1 MPKLPT
7 FQAEGSV
14 SQLAGTT
21 TNVQVP
27 LTQTLGTALKPVT
40 DLIVKNKVQE
50 KNFENKTEALKLENN
65 FITDMQ
71 KVNDEVNI
79 LENKDQA
86 NAIYKEKSNALIS
99 SYADKASNQNVKTLF
114 TNSALGEVQKGL
126 FRVDTQISKNI
137 LNSLNNNVAQK
148 ENRLLTTAFLAE
160 GDFDYAVLQTDLEKL
175 YKDHYTGQV
184 SNANLK
190 KLIDGV
196 PGRIEIFEA
205 TQGLTENTKDT
216 YLKLKDNKEF
226 INMPLKERMELL
238 NDATLI
244 LRPELRLDYKNFI
257 AAAKVGKTIPFD
269 MKFAEEVFD
278 PKEIIGM
285 QEQFLMV
292 TNAIEDTKILNQ
304 IPLKDLDETL
314 KSMIKNKYDSV
325 KSGTMNFIDAQ
336 NMDNYLKTIVSTRLE
351 AMKTNPV
358 KFIIDTNDE
367 AKRLLDNF
375 STEENLT
382 LKTENK
388 KAFVNFIYEEQVKMG
403 NPNYLIK
410 VTSTDE
416 ANQFVQEYL
425 LSDAGTR
432 LAMLQNAENQ
442 FGDFFSKAMLEF
454 TEAGLPETAEL
465 SSFFGNPQLTKKFL
479 SFDSDEEKKQLEE
492 FVSLKETPMTEIK
505 RGILNNLEDFSSAVM
520 FANKF
525 DTSFAAD
532 KLDRIVDVLGYYAA
546 NEIRAGVKPSK
557 AIKNASNLIN
567 QSFEIEDSYFIPRIY
582 DGVTLP
588 NGQVDFIKEKSKA
601 IQKEYIDLWGAV
613 SFKSLD
619 ENINVELLD
628 KEMKEQMLKNGR
640 WVNNSDGTGLL
651 FGITFGDGS
660 FAPVFNKEGETL
672 ELKFDDDSY
681 LLPNTDIRIQIGGKS
696 KGVINYGD

>member
-1 MPKLPT
+1 MPKLPV
-7 FQAEGSV
+7 FQSEGSV

-50 KNFENKTEALKLENN
+50 KNFENKTEALKLEND

-148 ENRLLTTAFLAE
+148 ENRLLTTAFLAT

-175 YKDHYTGQV
+175 YKDHYTGQI
-184 SNANLK
+184 SNADLT
-190 KLIDGV
+190 KLIDGI

-205 TQGLTENTKDT
+205 TQGLTENTKET
-216 YLKLKDNKEF
+216 YLKLKDDKQF
-226 INMPLKERMELL
+226 VNMPLKERMELL

-269 MKFAEEVFD
+269 MKFAEEVFE

-292 TNAIEDTKILNQ
+292 TNALEDTKTLNR
-304 IPLKDLDETL
+304 IPLKDIDETL
-314 KSMIKNKYDSV
+314 KTMIKNKYDS
-325 KSGTMNFIDAQ
+325 MDFIDAQ
-336 NMDNYLKTIVSTRLE
+336 NMENYLKTIVSTRLE

-367 AKRLLDNF
+367 AKRLLDDF

-382 LKTENK
+382 LKAENK
-388 KAFVNFIYEEQVKMG
+388 KAFVNYIYEEQVKMG
-403 NPNYLIK
+403 SPDYSIK
-410 VTSTDE
+410 VTSTGE
-416 ANQFVQEYL
+416 ASGFVEQYL
-425 LSDAGTR
+425 QSDAGTR
-432 LAMLQNAENQ
+432 LAMLQNAEDQ

-465 SSFFGNPQLTKKFL
+465 SSFFGNPELTKKFL

-492 FVSLKETPMTEIK
+492 FVSLKDFPMIEIK
-505 RGILNNLEDFSSAVM
+505 REILNDLEDFSSAVM

-546 NEIRAGVKPSK
+546 NEIRAGVKPAK

-567 QSFEIEDSYFIPRIY
+567 QSFEIENSYFIPRIY
-582 DGVTLP
+582 YGVTLP
-588 NGQVDFIKEKSKA
+588 NGQIDFIKEKSKA
-601 IQKEYIDLWGAV
+601 IQEEYLDLWGVV
-613 SFKSLD
+613 SFRSLD
-619 ENINVELLD
+619 EPNTDVELLD

-696 KGVINYGD
+696 SQGVKDYGD

>member
-1 MPKLPT
+1 MPKLPV

-14 SQLAGTT
+14 SQLGGTT

-27 LTQTLGTALKPVT
+27 LTQTLGTSLKSIT
-40 DLIVKNKVQE
+40 DVIVKNKVQE
-50 KNFENKTEALKLENN
+50 KNFENKTEALRLEND

-71 KVNDEVNI
+71 KIDDEVNI

-86 NAIYKEKSNALIS
+86 NAIYKEKTNTLIS

-148 ENRLLTTAFLAE
+148 EKRLLTTAFLAT

-175 YKDHYTGQV
+175 YKDHYTGQI
-184 SNANLK
+184 SNADLT
-190 KLIDGV
+190 KLIDGI

-205 TQGLTENTKDT
+205 TKGLTENTEET
-216 YLKLKDNKEF
+216 YLKLKDDKQF
-226 INMPLKERMELL
+226 VNMPLKERMELI

-244 LRPELRLDYKNFI
+244 LRPQLRLDYKNFI

-269 MKFAEEVFD
+269 MKFAKEVFE

-292 TNAIEDTKILNQ
+292 TNALEDTKTLNR
-304 IPLKDLDETL
+304 IPLKDIDETL
-314 KSMIKNKYDSV
+314 KTMIKNKYDS
-325 KSGTMNFIDAQ
+325 MDFIDAQ
-336 NMDNYLKTIVSTRLE
+336 NMENYLKTIVSTRLE

-367 AKRLLDNF
+367 AKRLLDEF

-382 LKTENK
+382 LKAENK
-388 KAFVNFIYEEQVKMG
+388 KAFVNYIYEEQVKMG
-403 NPNYLIK
+403 SPNYSIK

-416 ANQFVQEYL
+416 ASSFVEQYL
-425 LSDAGTR
+425 ESDADTR
-432 LAMLQNAENQ
+432 LAMLQNAEDR

-492 FVSLKETPMTEIK
+492 FVSLKEFPMIEIK
-505 RGILNNLEDFSSAVM
+505 RGILNDLEDFEAAVM

-546 NEIRAGVKPSK
+546 NEIRAGVKPKK

-567 QSFEIEDSYFIPRIY
+567 QSFEIEDTYFIPRIY

-588 NGQVDFIKEKSKA
+588 NGQIDFIKEKSKA
-601 IQKEYIDLWGAV
+601 IQEEYLDLWGVV
-613 SFKSLD
+613 SFRSLD
-619 ENINVELLD
+619 ESNTDIEILD

-660 FAPVFNKEGETL
+660 FAPVFNKEGNTL

-681 LLPNTDIRIQIGGKS
+681 LLPNTDIRIQISGKS
-696 KGVINYGD
+696 EGVKDYGD

>member
-1 MPKLPT
+1 MPKLPV
-7 FQAEGSV
+7 FQSEGSV

-50 KNFENKTEALKLENN
+50 KNFENKTEALKLEND

-148 ENRLLTTAFLAE
+148 ENRLLTTAFLAT

-175 YKDHYTGQV
+175 YKDHYTGQI
-184 SNANLK
+184 SNADLT
-190 KLIDGV
+190 KLIDGI

-205 TQGLTENTKDT
+205 TQGLTENTKET
-216 YLKLKDNKEF
+216 YLKLKDDKQF
-226 INMPLKERMELL
+226 VNMPLKERMELL

-269 MKFAEEVFD
+269 MKFAEEVFE

-292 TNAIEDTKILNQ
+292 TNALEDTKTLNR
-304 IPLKDLDETL
+304 IPLKDIDETL
-314 KSMIKNKYDSV
+314 KTMIKNKYDS
-325 KSGTMNFIDAQ
+325 MDFIDAQ
-336 NMDNYLKTIVSTRLE
+336 NMENYLKTIVSTRLE

-367 AKRLLDNF
+367 AKRLLDDF

-382 LKTENK
+382 LKAENK
-388 KAFVNFIYEEQVKMG
+388 KAFVNYIYEEQVKMG
-403 NPNYLIK
+403 SPDYSIK
-410 VTSTDE
+410 VTSTNE
-416 ANQFVQEYL
+416 ASSFVEQYL
-425 LSDAGTR
+425 QSDAGTR
-432 LAMLQNAENQ
+432 LAMLQNAEDQ

-465 SSFFGNPQLTKKFL
+465 SSFFGNPELTKKFL

-492 FVSLKETPMTEIK
+492 FVSLKDTPMIEIK
-505 RGILNNLEDFSSAVM
+505 RDILSDLEDFEKAVM

-546 NEIRAGVKPSK
+546 NEIRAGVKPKK

-567 QSFEIEDSYFIPRIY
+567 QSFEIENSYFIPRIY

-588 NGQVDFIKEKSKA
+588 NGQIDFIKEKSKA
-601 IQKEYIDLWGAV
+601 IQEEYLDLWGVV
-613 SFKSLD
+613 SFRSLD
-619 ENINVELLD
+619 EPNTDVELLD

-681 LLPNTDIRIQIGGKS
+681 LLPNTDIRIQIGDKS
-696 KGVINYGD
+696 SQDVKDYGD

>member
-1 MPKLPT
+1 MPKLPV
-7 FQAEGSV
+7 FEAEGSV
-14 SQLAGTT
+14 TQLGGTT

-50 KNFENKTEALKLENN
+50 KNFENKTEALKLEND

-148 ENRLLTTAFLAE
+148 ENRLLTTAFLAT

-175 YKDHYTGQV
+175 YKDHYTGQI
-184 SNANLK
+184 SNADLT
-190 KLIDGV
+190 KLIDGI

-205 TQGLTENTKDT
+205 TQGLTENTKET
-216 YLKLKDNKEF
+216 YLKLKDDKQF
-226 INMPLKERMELL
+226 VNMPLKERMELL

-269 MKFAEEVFD
+269 MKFAEEVFE

-292 TNAIEDTKILNQ
+292 TNALEDTKTLNR
-304 IPLKDLDETL
+304 IPLKDIDETL
-314 KSMIKNKYDSV
+314 KTMIKNKYDS
-325 KSGTMNFIDAQ
+325 MDFIDAQ
-336 NMDNYLKTIVSTRLE
+336 NMENYLKTIVSTRLE

-367 AKRLLDNF
+367 AKRLLDDF

-382 LKTENK
+382 LKAENK
-388 KAFVNFIYEEQVKMG
+388 KAFVNYIYEEQVKMG
-403 NPNYLIK
+403 SPDYSIK
-410 VTSTDE
+410 VTSTNE
-416 ANQFVQEYL
+416 ASSFVEQYL
-425 LSDAGTR
+425 QSDAGTR
-432 LAMLQNAENQ
+432 LAMLQNAEDQ

-465 SSFFGNPQLTKKFL
+465 SSFFGNPELTKKFL

-492 FVSLKETPMTEIK
+492 FVSLKDTPMIEIK
-505 RGILNNLEDFSSAVM
+505 RDILSDLEDFEKAVM

-546 NEIRAGVKPSK
+546 NEIRAGVKPKK

-567 QSFEIEDSYFIPRIY
+567 QSFEIENSYFIPRIY

-588 NGQVDFIKEKSKA
+588 NGQIDFIKEKSKA
-601 IQKEYIDLWGAV
+601 IQEEYLDLWGVV
-613 SFKSLD
+613 SFRSLD
-619 ENINVELLD
+619 EPNTDVELLD
-628 KEMKEQMLKNGR
+628 KEMKEQMLKIGR

-696 KGVINYGD
+696 SQGVKDYGD

>member
-1 MPKLPT
+1 MPKLPV

-50 KNFENKTEALKLENN
+50 KNFENKTEALKLEND

-148 ENRLLTTAFLAE
+148 ENRLLTTAFLAT

-175 YKDHYTGQV
+175 YKDHYTGQI
-184 SNANLK
+184 SNADLT
-190 KLIDGV
+190 KLIDGI

-205 TQGLTENTKDT
+205 TQGLTENTKET
-216 YLKLKDNKEF
+216 YLKLKDDKQF
-226 INMPLKERMELL
+226 VNMPLKERMELL

-269 MKFAEEVFD
+269 MKFAEEVFE

-292 TNAIEDTKILNQ
+292 TNALEDTKTLNR
-304 IPLKDLDETL
+304 IPIKDIDETL
-314 KSMIKNKYDSV
+314 KTMIKNKYDS
-325 KSGTMNFIDAQ
+325 MDFIDAQ
-336 NMDNYLKTIVSTRLE
+336 NMENYLKTIVSTRLE

-367 AKRLLDNF
+367 AKRLLDEF
-375 STEENLT
+375 TTEENLT
-382 LKTENK
+382 LKAENK
-388 KAFVNFIYEEQVKMG
+388 KAFVNYIYEEQVKMG
-403 NPNYLIK
+403 SPDYSIK
-410 VTSTDE
+410 VTSTNE
-416 ANQFVQEYL
+416 ASSFVEQYL
-425 LSDAGTR
+425 QSDAGTR
-432 LAMLQNAENQ
+432 LAMLQNAEDQ

-465 SSFFGNPQLTKKFL
+465 SSFFGNPELTKKFL

-492 FVSLKETPMTEIK
+492 FVSLKDFPMIEIK
-505 RGILNNLEDFSSAVM
+505 RDILNDLEDFSSAVM

-546 NEIRAGVKPSK
+546 NEIRAGVTEKK

-567 QSFEIEDSYFIPRIY
+567 QSFEIEDTYFIPRIY
-582 DGVTLP
+582 DGVSLP

-601 IQKEYIDLWGAV
+601 IQEEYLDLWGVV
-613 SFKSLD
+613 SFRSLD
-619 ENINVELLD
+619 EPNTDVELLD

-696 KGVINYGD
+696 SQGVKDYGD

>member
-1 MPKLPT
+1 MPKLPV

-14 SQLAGTT
+14 SQLAVTT

-50 KNFENKTEALKLENN
+50 KNFENKTEALKLEND

-148 ENRLLTTAFLAE
+148 ENRLLTTAFLAT

-175 YKDHYTGQV
+175 YKDHYTGQI
-184 SNANLK
+184 SNADLT
-190 KLIDGV
+190 KLIDGI

-205 TQGLTENTKDT
+205 TQGLTENTKET
-216 YLKLKDNKEF
+216 YLKLKDDKQF
-226 INMPLKERMELL
+226 VNMPLKERMELL

-269 MKFAEEVFD
+269 MKFAEEVFE

-292 TNAIEDTKILNQ
+292 TNALEDTKTLNR
-304 IPLKDLDETL
+304 IPLKDIDETL
-314 KSMIKNKYDSV
+314 KTMIKNKYDS
-325 KSGTMNFIDAQ
+325 MDFIDAQ
-336 NMDNYLKTIVSTRLE
+336 NMENYLKTIVSTRLE

-367 AKRLLDNF
+367 AKRLLDDF

-382 LKTENK
+382 LKAENK
-388 KAFVNFIYEEQVKMG
+388 KAFVNYIYEEQVKMG
-403 NPNYLIK
+403 SPDYSIK
-410 VTSTDE
+410 VTSTNE
-416 ANQFVQEYL
+416 ASSFVEQYL
-425 LSDAGTR
+425 QSDAGTR
-432 LAMLQNAENQ
+432 LAMLQNAEDQ

-465 SSFFGNPQLTKKFL
+465 SSFFGNPELTKKFL

-492 FVSLKETPMTEIK
+492 FVSLKDFPMIEIK
-505 RGILNNLEDFSSAVM
+505 RDILNDLEDFSSAVM

-546 NEIRAGVKPSK
+546 NEIRAGVKPAK

-567 QSFEIEDSYFIPRIY
+567 QSFEIENSYFIPRIY

-588 NGQVDFIKEKSKA
+588 NGQIDFIKEKSKA
-601 IQKEYIDLWGAV
+601 IQEEYLDLWGVV
-613 SFKSLD
+613 SFRSLD
-619 ENINVELLD
+619 EPNTDVELLD

-681 LLPNTDIRIQIGGKS
+681 LLPNTDIRIQIGDKS
-696 KGVINYGD
+696 SQDVKDYGD

>member
-1 MPKLPT
+1 MPKLPV

-50 KNFENKTEALKLENN
+50 KNFENKTEALKLEND

-148 ENRLLTTAFLAE
+148 ENRLLTTAFLAT

-175 YKDHYTGQV
+175 YKDHYTGQI
-184 SNANLK
+184 SNADLT
-190 KLIDGV
+190 KLVDGI

-205 TQGLTENTKDT
+205 TQGLTENTKET
-216 YLKLKDNKEF
+216 YLKLKDDKQF
-226 INMPLKERMELL
+226 VNMPLKERMELL

-269 MKFAEEVFD
+269 MKFAEEVFE

-292 TNAIEDTKILNQ
+292 TNALEDTKTLNR
-304 IPLKDLDETL
+304 IPLKDIDETL
-314 KSMIKNKYDSV
+314 KTMIKNKYDS
-325 KSGTMNFIDAQ
+325 MDFIDAQ
-336 NMDNYLKTIVSTRLE
+336 NMENYLKTIVSTRLE

-367 AKRLLDNF
+367 AKRLLDDF

-382 LKTENK
+382 LKAENK
-388 KAFVNFIYEEQVKMG
+388 KAFVNYIYEEQVKMG
-403 NPNYLIK
+403 NPDYSIK
-410 VTSTDE
+410 VTSTGE
-416 ANQFVQEYL
+416 ASSFVEQYL
-425 LSDAGTR
+425 QSDAGTR
-432 LAMLQNAENQ
+432 LAMLQNAEDQ

-465 SSFFGNPQLTKKFL
+465 SSFFGNPELTKKFL

-492 FVSLKETPMTEIK
+492 FVSLKDTPMIEIK
-505 RGILNNLEDFSSAVM
+505 RDILSDLEDFEKAVM

-546 NEIRAGVKPSK
+546 NEIRAGVTEKK

-567 QSFEIEDSYFIPRIY
+567 QSFEIEDTYFIPRIY
-582 DGVTLP
+582 DGVSLP

-601 IQKEYIDLWGAV
+601 IQEEYIDLWGAV
-613 SFKSLD
+613 SFKSFD
-619 ENINVELLD
+619 ENIDVELLD
-628 KEMKEQMLKNGR
+628 KEMKEQILKNGR
-640 WVNNSDGTGLL
+640 WVNNSDGTGLI

-672 ELKFDDDSY
+672 ELNFDDDSY
-681 LLPNTDIRIQIGGKS
+681 LLPGTDIKIQIGGKEDS
-696 KGVINYGD
+696 ITDYKED

>member
-190 KLIDGV
+190 KLIDGI

-216 YLKLKDNKEF
+216 YLKLKDDKEF

-292 TNAIEDTKILNQ
+292 TNALEDTKTLNR

-388 KAFVNFIYEEQVKMG
+388 KALVNFIYEEQVKMG
-403 NPNYLIK
+403 SPDYSIK
-410 VTSTDE
+410 VTSTGE
-416 ANQFVQEYL
+416 ASGFVEQYL
-425 LSDAGTR
+425 QSDAGTR
-432 LAMLQNAENQ
+432 LAMLQNAEDQ

-465 SSFFGNPQLTKKFL
+465 SSFFGNPELTKKFL

-505 RGILNNLEDFSSAVM
+505 RGILKNLEDFSSAVM

-582 DGVTLP
+582 EGISLP
-588 NGQVDFIKEKSKA
+588 NGQIDFIKEKSKA

-619 ENINVELLD
+619 ENINVEILD
-628 KEMKEQMLKNGR
+628 KEMKEQMIKNGR

-696 KGVINYGD
+696 KKEQPSP

>member
-190 KLIDGV
+190 KLIDGI

-216 YLKLKDNKEF
+216 YLKLKDDKEF

-292 TNAIEDTKILNQ
+292 TNALEDTKTLNQ
-304 IPLKDLDETL
+304 IPFNDIDETL
-314 KSMIKNKYDSV
+314 KTMIKNKYESMD
-325 KSGTMNFIDAQ
+325 FIDAQ
-336 NMDNYLKTIVSTRLE
+336 NMENYLKTIVSTRLE

-367 AKRLLDNF
+367 AKKLLDEF

-403 NPNYLIK
+403 NPKHLIK
-410 VTSTDE
+410 VTSTGE
-416 ANQFVQEYL
+416 ASSFVNDYL
-425 LSDAGTR
+425 ISDAGTR
-432 LAMLQNAENQ
+432 LAMLQNAEDQ

-465 SSFFGNPQLTKKFL
+465 SSFFGNPELTKKFL

-492 FVSLKETPMTEIK
+492 FVSLKETPITEIK
-505 RGILNNLEDFSSAVM
+505 RGILNDLEDFSSAVM

-582 DGVTLP
+582 EGISLP
-588 NGQVDFIKEKSKA
+588 NGQIDFIKEKSKA

-619 ENINVELLD
+619 ENIDVEILD
-628 KEMKEQMLKNGR
+628 KEMKEQMIKNGR

-696 KGVINYGD
+696 KKEQLSP

>member
-190 KLIDGV
+190 KLIDGI

-216 YLKLKDNKEF
+216 YLKLKDDKEF

-292 TNAIEDTKILNQ
+292 TNALEDTKTLNQ
-304 IPLKDLDETL
+304 IPFNDIDETL
-314 KSMIKNKYDSV
+314 KTMIKNKYESMD
-325 KSGTMNFIDAQ
+325 FIDAQ
-336 NMDNYLKTIVSTRLE
+336 NMENYLKTIVSTRLE

-367 AKRLLDNF
+367 AKKLLDEF

-403 NPNYLIK
+403 NPKHLIK
-410 VTSTDE
+410 VTSTGE
-416 ANQFVQEYL
+416 ASSFVNDYL
-425 LSDAGTR
+425 ISDAGTR
-432 LAMLQNAENQ
+432 LAMLQNAEDQ

-465 SSFFGNPQLTKKFL
+465 SSFFGNPELTKKFL

-505 RGILNNLEDFSSAVM
+505 RGILNDLEDFSSAVM

-582 DGVTLP
+582 EGISLP
-588 NGQVDFIKEKSKA
+588 NGQIDFIKEKSKA

-619 ENINVELLD
+619 ENIDVEILD
-628 KEMKEQMLKNGR
+628 KEMKEQMIKNGR

-696 KGVINYGD
+696 KKEQISP

>member
-1 MPKLPT
+1 MPKLPV

-50 KNFENKTEALKLENN
+50 KNFENKTEALKLEND

-148 ENRLLTTAFLAE
+148 ENRLLTTAFLAT

-175 YKDHYTGQV
+175 YKDHYTGQI
-184 SNANLK
+184 SNSDLT
-190 KLIDGV
+190 KLIDGI

-205 TQGLTENTKDT
+205 TQGLTENTKET
-216 YLKLKDNKEF
+216 YLKLKDDKQF
-226 INMPLKERMELL
+226 VNMPLKERMELL

-292 TNAIEDTKILNQ
+292 TNALEDTKTLNR
-304 IPLKDLDETL
+304 IPLKDIDETL
-314 KSMIKNKYDSV
+314 KTMIKNKYDS
-325 KSGTMNFIDAQ
+325 MDFIDAQ
-336 NMDNYLKTIVSTRLE
+336 NMENYLKTIVSTRLE

-367 AKRLLDNF
+367 AKRLLDDF

-382 LKTENK
+382 LKAENK
-388 KAFVNFIYEEQVKMG
+388 KAFVNYIYEEQVKMG
-403 NPNYLIK
+403 SPDYSIK
-410 VTSTDE
+410 VTSTNE
-416 ANQFVQEYL
+416 ASSFVEQYL
-425 LSDAGTR
+425 QSDAGTR
-432 LAMLQNAENQ
+432 LAMLQNAEDQ

-465 SSFFGNPQLTKKFL
+465 SSFFGNPELTKKFL

-492 FVSLKETPMTEIK
+492 FVSLKDFPMLEIK
-505 RGILNNLEDFSSAVM
+505 RDILNDLEDFSSAVM

-546 NEIRAGVKPSK
+546 NEIRAGVTEKK
-557 AIKNASNLIN
+557 AIKNAS
-567 QSFEIEDSYFIPRIY
+567 
-582 DGVTLP
+582 T
-588 NGQVDFIKEKSKA
+588 
-601 IQKEYIDLWGAV
+601 
-613 SFKSLD
+613 
-619 ENINVELLD
+619 
-628 KEMKEQMLKNGR
+628 
-640 WVNNSDGTGLL
+640 
-651 FGITFGDGS
+651 
-660 FAPVFNKEGETL
+660 
-672 ELKFDDDSY
+672 
-681 LLPNTDIRIQIGGKS
+681 
-696 KGVINYGD
+696 

>member
-1 MPKLPT
+1 MPKIPT
-7 FQAEGSV
+7 FEAEGTI
-14 SQLAGTT
+14 SQQTGTT
-21 TNVQVP
+21 TNVQIP

-40 DLIVKNKVQE
+40 DFVVKKQIQE
-50 KNFENKTEALKLENN
+50 KNFENRTEALKLEND

-71 KVNDEVNI
+71 KVNDEVNV
-79 LENKDQA
+79 LENKEQA

-99 SYADKASNQNVKTLF
+99 SYGEKASNQNVKTLF

-137 LNSLNNNVAQK
+137 LNSLNNAVSQK
-148 ENRLLTTAFLAE
+148 ENRLLTTAFLAT

-175 YKDHYTGQV
+175 YKDHYTGQI
-184 SNANLK
+184 SNADLT
-190 KLIDGV
+190 KLINGI

-205 TQGLTENTKDT
+205 TQGLTENTRET
-216 YLKLKDNKEF
+216 FLKLKDDKQF
-226 INMPLKERMELL
+226 QNMPLKERMELL
-238 NDATLI
+238 NDARLI

-269 MKFAEEVFD
+269 MKFAEEVLD
-278 PKEIIGM
+278 SKEIISM
-285 QEQFLMV
+285 QDQFLMV
-292 TNAIEDTKILNQ
+292 TNALEDTRTLNR
-304 IPLKDLDETL
+304 IPLGDIDETL
-314 KSMIKNKYDSV
+314 KTMIKNKYDS
-325 KSGTMNFIDAQ
+325 MDFIDAQ
-336 NMDNYLKTIVSTRLE
+336 NMENYLKTIVSTRLE

-367 AKRLLDNF
+367 AKRLLDEF
-375 STEENLT
+375 VTETENLT

-388 KAFVNFIYEEQVKMG
+388 KAFVNYIYEEQVKMG

-416 ANQFVQEYL
+416 ANQFVEEYL
-425 LSDAGTR
+425 RSDAGTR
-432 LAMLQNAENQ
+432 LAMLQNAEDQ

-492 FVSLKETPMTEIK
+492 FVSLKDFPMKEIK
-505 RGILNNLEDFSSAVM
+505 RDILKDLEDFEAAVM

-546 NEIRAGVKPSK
+546 NEIRAGVKPAK
-557 AIKNASNLIN
+557 AVKNASNLIN

-601 IQKEYIDLWGAV
+601 IQEEYIDLWGAV
-613 SFKSLD
+613 SFKSFD
-619 ENINVELLD
+619 ENIDVELLD
-628 KEMKEQMLKNGR
+628 KEMKEQILKNGR
-640 WVNNSDGTGLL
+640 WVNNSDGTGLI

-672 ELKFDDDSY
+672 ELNFDDDSY
-681 LLPNTDIRIQIGGKS
+681 LLPGTDIKIQIGGKEDS
-696 KGVINYGD
+696 ITDYKED

>member
-1 MPKLPT
+1 MPKIPT
-7 FQAEGSV
+7 FEAEGTI
-14 SQLAGTT
+14 SQQTGTT
-21 TNVQVP
+21 TNVQIP

-40 DLIVKNKVQE
+40 DFVVKKQIQE
-50 KNFENKTEALKLENN
+50 KNFENRTEALKLEND

-71 KVNDEVNI
+71 KVNDEVNV
-79 LENKDQA
+79 LENKEQA

-99 SYADKASNQNVKTLF
+99 SYGEKASNQNVKTLF

-137 LNSLNNNVAQK
+137 LNSLNNAVSQK
-148 ENRLLTTAFLAE
+148 ENRLLTTAFLAT

-175 YKDHYTGQV
+175 YKDHYTGQI
-184 SNANLK
+184 SNADLT
-190 KLIDGV
+190 KLINGI

-205 TQGLTENTKDT
+205 TQGLTENTRET
-216 YLKLKDNKEF
+216 FLKLKDDKQF
-226 INMPLKERMELL
+226 QNMPLKERMELL
-238 NDATLI
+238 NDARLI

-269 MKFAEEVFD
+269 MKFAEEVLD
-278 PKEIIGM
+278 SKEIISM
-285 QEQFLMV
+285 QDQFLMV
-292 TNAIEDTKILNQ
+292 TNALEDTRTLNR
-304 IPLKDLDETL
+304 IPLGDIDETL
-314 KSMIKNKYDSV
+314 KTMIKNKYDS
-325 KSGTMNFIDAQ
+325 MDFIDAQ
-336 NMDNYLKTIVSTRLE
+336 NMENYLKTIVSTRLE

-367 AKRLLDNF
+367 AKRLLDEF
-375 STEENLT
+375 LTETENLT

-388 KAFVNFIYEEQVKMG
+388 KAFVNYIYEEQVKMG

-416 ANQFVQEYL
+416 ANQFVEEYL
-425 LSDAGTR
+425 RSDAGTR
-432 LAMLQNAENQ
+432 LAMLQNAEDQ

-492 FVSLKETPMTEIK
+492 FVSLKDFPMKEIK
-505 RGILNNLEDFSSAVM
+505 RDILKDLEDFEAAVM

-557 AIKNASNLIN
+557 AVKNASNLIN
-567 QSFEIEDSYFIPRIY
+567 QSFEIEDTYFIPRIY
-582 DGVTLP
+582 DGVSLP

-601 IQKEYIDLWGAV
+601 IQEEYIDLWGAV
-613 SFKSLD
+613 SFKSFD
-619 ENINVELLD
+619 ENIDVELLD
-628 KEMKEQMLKNGR
+628 KEMKEQILKNGR
-640 WVNNSDGTGLL
+640 WVNNSDGTGLI

-672 ELKFDDDSY
+672 ELNFDDDSY
-681 LLPNTDIRIQIGGKS
+681 LLPGTDIKIQIGGKEDS
-696 KGVINYGD
+696 ITDYKED

>member
-1 MPKLPT
+1 MPKIPT
-7 FQAEGSV
+7 FEAEGTI
-14 SQLAGTT
+14 SQQTGTT
-21 TNVQVP
+21 TNVQIP

-40 DLIVKNKVQE
+40 DFVVKKQIQE
-50 KNFENKTEALKLENN
+50 KNFENRTEALKLEND

-71 KVNDEVNI
+71 KVNDEVNV
-79 LENKDQA
+79 LENKEQA

-99 SYADKASNQNVKTLF
+99 SYGEKASNQNVKTLF

-137 LNSLNNNVAQK
+137 LNSLNNAVSQK
-148 ENRLLTTAFLAE
+148 ENRLLTTAFLAT

-175 YKDHYTGQV
+175 YKDHYTGQI
-184 SNANLK
+184 SNADLT
-190 KLIDGV
+190 KLINGI

-205 TQGLTENTKDT
+205 TQGLTENTRET
-216 YLKLKDNKEF
+216 FLKLKDDKQF
-226 INMPLKERMELL
+226 QNMPLKERMELL
-238 NDATLI
+238 NDARLI

-269 MKFAEEVFD
+269 MKFAEEVLD
-278 PKEIIGM
+278 RKEIISM
-285 QEQFLMV
+285 QDQFLMV
-292 TNAIEDTKILNQ
+292 TNALEDTRTLNR
-304 IPLKDLDETL
+304 IPLKDIDETL
-314 KSMIKNKYDSV
+314 KTMIKNKYDS
-325 KSGTMNFIDAQ
+325 MDFIDAQ
-336 NMDNYLKTIVSTRLE
+336 NMENYLKTIVSTRLE

-367 AKRLLDNF
+367 AKRLLDEF

-388 KAFVNFIYEEQVKMG
+388 KAFVNYIYEEQVKMG

-416 ANQFVQEYL
+416 ANQFVEQYL
-425 LSDAGTR
+425 QSDAGTR
-432 LAMLQNAENQ
+432 LAMLQNAEDQ

-492 FVSLKETPMTEIK
+492 FVSLKDFPMKEIK
-505 RGILNNLEDFSSAVM
+505 RDILNDLEDFEAAVM

-557 AIKNASNLIN
+557 AVKNASNLIN
-567 QSFEIEDSYFIPRIY
+567 QSFEIEDTYFIPRIY
-582 DGVTLP
+582 DGVSLP

-601 IQKEYIDLWGAV
+601 IQEEYIDLWGAV
-613 SFKSLD
+613 SFKSFD
-619 ENINVELLD
+619 ENIDVELLD
-628 KEMKEQMLKNGR
+628 KEMKEQILKNGR
-640 WVNNSDGTGLL
+640 WVNNSDGTGLI

-672 ELKFDDDSY
+672 ELNFDDDSY
-681 LLPNTDIRIQIGGKS
+681 LLPGTDIKIQIGGKEDS
-696 KGVINYGD
+696 ITDYKED

>member
-1 MPKLPT
+1 MPKIPT
-7 FQAEGSV
+7 FEAEGTI
-14 SQLAGTT
+14 SQQTGTT
-21 TNVQVP
+21 TNVQIP

-40 DLIVKNKVQE
+40 DFVVKKQIQE
-50 KNFENKTEALKLENN
+50 KNFENRTEALKLEND

-71 KVNDEVNI
+71 KVNDEVNV
-79 LENKDQA
+79 LENKEQA

-99 SYADKASNQNVKTLF
+99 SYGEKASNQNVKTLF

-137 LNSLNNNVAQK
+137 LNSLNNAVSQK
-148 ENRLLTTAFLAE
+148 ENRLLTTAFLAT

-175 YKDHYTGQV
+175 YKDHYTGQI
-184 SNANLK
+184 SNADLT
-190 KLIDGV
+190 KLINGI

-205 TQGLTENTKDT
+205 TQGLTENTRET
-216 YLKLKDNKEF
+216 FLKLKDDKQF
-226 INMPLKERMELL
+226 QNMPLKERMELL
-238 NDATLI
+238 NDARLI

-292 TNAIEDTKILNQ
+292 TNALEDTRTLNR
-304 IPLKDLDETL
+304 IPLKDIDETL
-314 KSMIKNKYDSV
+314 KTMIKNKYDS
-325 KSGTMNFIDAQ
+325 MDFIDAQ
-336 NMDNYLKTIVSTRLE
+336 NMENYLKTIVSTRLE

-367 AKRLLDNF
+367 AKRLLDEF

-388 KAFVNFIYEEQVKMG
+388 KAFVNYIYEEQVKMG

-416 ANQFVQEYL
+416 ANQFVEQYL
-425 LSDAGTR
+425 QSDAGTR
-432 LAMLQNAENQ
+432 LAMLQNAEAQ

-492 FVSLKETPMTEIK
+492 FVSLKDFPMKEIK
-505 RGILNNLEDFSSAVM
+505 RDILNDLEDFEAAVM

-557 AIKNASNLIN
+557 AVKNASNLIN
-567 QSFEIEDSYFIPRIY
+567 QSFEIEDTYFIPRIY
-582 DGVTLP
+582 DGVSLP

-601 IQKEYIDLWGAV
+601 IQEEYIDLWGAV
-613 SFKSLD
+613 SFKSFD
-619 ENINVELLD
+619 ENIDVELLD
-628 KEMKEQMLKNGR
+628 KEMKEQILKNGR
-640 WVNNSDGTGLL
+640 WVNNSDGTGLI

-672 ELKFDDDSY
+672 ELNFDDDSY
-681 LLPNTDIRIQIGGKS
+681 LLPGTDIKIQIGGKEDS
-696 KGVINYGD
+696 ITDYKED

>member
-190 KLIDGV
+190 KLIDGI

-216 YLKLKDNKEF
+216 YLKLKDDKEF

-292 TNAIEDTKILNQ
+292 TNALEDTKTLNQ
-304 IPLKDLDETL
+304 IPFNDIDETL
-314 KSMIKNKYDSV
+314 KTMIKNKYESMD
-325 KSGTMNFIDAQ
+325 FIDAQ
-336 NMDNYLKTIVSTRLE
+336 NMENYLKTIVSTRLE

-367 AKRLLDNF
+367 AKKLLDEF

-403 NPNYLIK
+403 NPKHLIK
-410 VTSTDE
+410 VTSTGE
-416 ANQFVQEYL
+416 ASSFVNDYL
-425 LSDAGTR
+425 ISDAGTR
-432 LAMLQNAENQ
+432 LAMLQNAEDQ

-465 SSFFGNPQLTKKFL
+465 SSFFGNPELTKKFL

-492 FVSLKETPMTEIK
+492 FVSLKETPITEIK
-505 RGILNNLEDFSSAVM
+505 RGILNDLEDFSSAVM

-582 DGVTLP
+582 EGISLP
-588 NGQVDFIKEKSKA
+588 NGQIDFIKEKSKA

-619 ENINVELLD
+619 ENIDVEILD
-628 KEMKEQMLKNGR
+628 KEMKEQMIKNGR

-696 KGVINYGD
+696 KKEQISP

>member
-1 MPKLPT
+1 MPKIPT
-7 FQAEGSV
+7 FEAEGTI
-14 SQLAGTT
+14 SQQTGTT
-21 TNVQVP
+21 TNVQIP

-40 DLIVKNKVQE
+40 DFVVKKQIQE
-50 KNFENKTEALKLENN
+50 KNFENRTEALKLEND

-71 KVNDEVNI
+71 KVNDEVNV
-79 LENKDQA
+79 LENKEQA

-99 SYADKASNQNVKTLF
+99 SYGEKASNQNVKTLF

-137 LNSLNNNVAQK
+137 LNSLNNAVSQK
-148 ENRLLTTAFLAE
+148 ENRLLTTAFLAT

-175 YKDHYTGQV
+175 YKDHYTGQI
-184 SNANLK
+184 SNADLT
-190 KLIDGV
+190 KLINGI

-205 TQGLTENTKDT
+205 TQGLTENTRET
-216 YLKLKDNKEF
+216 FLKLKDDKQF
-226 INMPLKERMELL
+226 QNMPLKERMELL
-238 NDATLI
+238 NDARLI

-269 MKFAEEVFD
+269 MKFAEEVLD
-278 PKEIIGM
+278 RKEIISM
-285 QEQFLMV
+285 QDQFLMV
-292 TNAIEDTKILNQ
+292 TNALEDTRTLNR
-304 IPLKDLDETL
+304 IPLKDIDETL
-314 KSMIKNKYDSV
+314 KTMIKNKYDS
-325 KSGTMNFIDAQ
+325 MDFIDAQ
-336 NMDNYLKTIVSTRLE
+336 NMENYLKTIVSTRLE

-367 AKRLLDNF
+367 AKRLLDEF
-375 STEENLT
+375 VTETENLT
-382 LKTENK
+382 LKAENK
-388 KAFVNFIYEEQVKMG
+388 KAFVNYIYEEQVKMG

-416 ANQFVQEYL
+416 ANQFVEQYL
-425 LSDAGTR
+425 QSDAGTR
-432 LAMLQNAENQ
+432 LAMLQNAEDQ

-492 FVSLKETPMTEIK
+492 FVSLKDFPMKEIK
-505 RGILNNLEDFSSAVM
+505 RDILNDLEDFEAAVM

-557 AIKNASNLIN
+557 AVKNASNLIN
-567 QSFEIEDSYFIPRIY
+567 QSFEIEDTYFIPRIY
-582 DGVTLP
+582 DGVSLP

-601 IQKEYIDLWGAV
+601 IQEEYIDLWGAV
-613 SFKSLD
+613 SFKSFD
-619 ENINVELLD
+619 ENIDVELLD
-628 KEMKEQMLKNGR
+628 KEMKEQILKNGR
-640 WVNNSDGTGLL
+640 WVNNSDGTGLI

-672 ELKFDDDSY
+672 ELNFDDDSY
-681 LLPNTDIRIQIGGKS
+681 LLPGTDIKIQIGGKEDS
-696 KGVINYGD
+696 ITDYKED

>member
-1 MPKLPT
+1 MPKLPV
-7 FQAEGSV
+7 FEAEGSV
-14 SQLAGTT
+14 TQLRGTT
-21 TNVQVP
+21 TNVQVT

-50 KNFENKTEALKLENN
+50 KNFENKTEALKLEND

-148 ENRLLTTAFLAE
+148 ENRLLTTAFLAT

-175 YKDHYTGQV
+175 YKDHYTGQI
-184 SNANLK
+184 SNSDLT
-190 KLIDGV
+190 KLIDGI

-205 TQGLTENTKDT
+205 TQGLTENTKET
-216 YLKLKDNKEF
+216 YLKLKDDKQF
-226 INMPLKERMELL
+226 VNMPLKERMELL

-269 MKFAEEVFD
+269 MKFAEEVFE

-292 TNAIEDTKILNQ
+292 TNALEDTKTLNR
-304 IPLKDLDETL
+304 IPLKDIDETL
-314 KSMIKNKYDSV
+314 KTMIKNKYDS
-325 KSGTMNFIDAQ
+325 MDFIDAQ
-336 NMDNYLKTIVSTRLE
+336 NMENYLKTIVSTRLE

-367 AKRLLDNF
+367 AKRLLDDF

-382 LKTENK
+382 LKAENK
-388 KAFVNFIYEEQVKMG
+388 KAFVNYIYEEQVKMG
-403 NPNYLIK
+403 SPDYSIK
-410 VTSTDE
+410 VTSTNE
-416 ANQFVQEYL
+416 ASSFVEQYL
-425 LSDAGTR
+425 QSDAGTR
-432 LAMLQNAENQ
+432 LAMLQNAEDQ

-465 SSFFGNPQLTKKFL
+465 SSFFGNPELTKKFL

-492 FVSLKETPMTEIK
+492 FVSLKDFPMIEIK
-505 RGILNNLEDFSSAVM
+505 RDILNDLEDFSSAVM

-546 NEIRAGVKPSK
+546 NEIRAGVKPAK

-567 QSFEIEDSYFIPRIY
+567 QSFEIENSYFIPRIY

-588 NGQVDFIKEKSKA
+588 NGQIDFIKEKSKA
-601 IQKEYIDLWGAV
+601 IQEEYLDLWGVV
-613 SFKSLD
+613 SFRSLD
-619 ENINVELLD
+619 EPNTDVELLD

-696 KGVINYGD
+696 SQGVKDYGD

>member
-1 MPKLPT
+1 MPKLPV
-7 FQAEGSV
+7 FQSEGSV

-40 DLIVKNKVQE
+40 DFVVKQKVQE
-50 KNFENKTEALKLENN
+50 KNFENKTEALKLEND

-148 ENRLLTTAFLAE
+148 ENRLLTTAFLAT

-175 YKDHYTGQV
+175 YKDHYTGQI
-184 SNANLK
+184 SNSDLT
-190 KLIDGV
+190 KLIDGI

-205 TQGLTENTKDT
+205 TQGLTENTKET
-216 YLKLKDNKEF
+216 YLKLKDDKQF
-226 INMPLKERMELL
+226 VNMPLKERMELL

-292 TNAIEDTKILNQ
+292 TNALEDTKTLNR
-304 IPLKDLDETL
+304 IPLKDIDETL
-314 KSMIKNKYDSV
+314 KTMIKNKYDS
-325 KSGTMNFIDAQ
+325 MDFIDAQ
-336 NMDNYLKTIVSTRLE
+336 NMENYLKTIVSTRLE

-367 AKRLLDNF
+367 AKRLLDDF

-382 LKTENK
+382 LKAENK
-388 KAFVNFIYEEQVKMG
+388 KAFVNYIYEEQVKMG
-403 NPNYLIK
+403 NPDYSIK
-410 VTSTDE
+410 VTSTGE
-416 ANQFVQEYL
+416 ASSFVEQYL
-425 LSDAGTR
+425 QSDAGTR
-432 LAMLQNAENQ
+432 LAMLQNAEDQ

-465 SSFFGNPQLTKKFL
+465 SSFFGNPELTKKFL

-492 FVSLKETPMTEIK
+492 FVSLKDFPMIEIK
-505 RGILNNLEDFSSAVM
+505 RDILNDLEDFSSAVM

-546 NEIRAGVKPSK
+546 NEIRAGVTEKK

-567 QSFEIEDSYFIPRIY
+567 QSFEIEDTYFIPRIY
-582 DGVTLP
+582 DGVSLP

-601 IQKEYIDLWGAV
+601 IQEEYLDLWGVV
-613 SFKSLD
+613 SFRSLD
-619 ENINVELLD
+619 EPNTDVELLD
-628 KEMKEQMLKNGR
+628 KEMKEQILKNGR
-640 WVNNSDGTGLL
+640 WVNNSDGTGLI

-672 ELKFDDDSY
+672 ELNFDDDSY
-681 LLPNTDIRIQIGGKS
+681 LLPGTDIKIQIGGKEDS
-696 KGVINYGD
+696 ITDYKED

>member
-190 KLIDGV
+190 KLIDGI

-205 TQGLTENTKDT
+205 TQGLTENTKNT
-216 YLKLKDNKEF
+216 YLKLKDDKEF

-292 TNAIEDTKILNQ
+292 TNALEDTKTLNQ
-304 IPLKDLDETL
+304 IPFNDIDETL
-314 KSMIKNKYDSV
+314 KTMIKNKYESMD
-325 KSGTMNFIDAQ
+325 FIDAQ
-336 NMDNYLKTIVSTRLE
+336 NMENYLKTIVSTRLE

-388 KAFVNFIYEEQVKMG
+388 KALVNFIYEEQVKMG
-403 NPNYLIK
+403 SPDYSIK
-410 VTSTDE
+410 VTSTGE
-416 ANQFVQEYL
+416 ASGFVEQYL
-425 LSDAGTR
+425 QSDAGTR
-432 LAMLQNAENQ
+432 LAMLQNAEDQ

-465 SSFFGNPQLTKKFL
+465 SSFFGNPELTKKFL

-505 RGILNNLEDFSSAVM
+505 RGILKNLEDFSSAVM

-567 QSFEIEDSYFIPRIY
+567 QSFEIEDSYFIQRIY
-582 DGVTLP
+582 EGISLP
-588 NGQVDFIKEKSKA
+588 NGQIDFIKEKSKA

-619 ENINVELLD
+619 ENINVEILD
-628 KEMKEQMLKNGR
+628 KEMKEQMIKNGR

-696 KGVINYGD
+696 KKEQLSP

>member
-1 MPKLPT
+1 MPKIPT
-7 FQAEGSV
+7 FEAEGTIT
-14 SQLAGTT
+14 QQTGTT
-21 TNVQVP
+21 TNVQIP

-40 DLIVKNKVQE
+40 DFVVKKQIQE
-50 KNFENKTEALKLENN
+50 KNFENRTEALKLEND

-71 KVNDEVNI
+71 KVNDEVNV
-79 LENKDQA
+79 LENKEQA

-99 SYADKASNQNVKTLF
+99 SYGEKASNQNVKTLF

-137 LNSLNNNVAQK
+137 LNSLNNAVSQK
-148 ENRLLTTAFLAE
+148 ENRLLTTAFLAT

-175 YKDHYTGQV
+175 YKDHYTGQI
-184 SNANLK
+184 SNADLT
-190 KLIDGV
+190 KLINGI

-205 TQGLTENTKDT
+205 TQGLTENTRET
-216 YLKLKDNKEF
+216 FLKLKDDKQF
-226 INMPLKERMELL
+226 QNMPLKERMELL
-238 NDATLI
+238 NDARLI

-269 MKFAEEVFD
+269 MKFAEEVLD
-278 PKEIIGM
+278 RKEIISM
-285 QEQFLMV
+285 QDQFLMV
-292 TNAIEDTKILNQ
+292 TNALEDTRTLNR
-304 IPLKDLDETL
+304 IPLKDIDETL
-314 KSMIKNKYDSV
+314 KTMIKNKYDS
-325 KSGTMNFIDAQ
+325 MDFIDAQ
-336 NMDNYLKTIVSTRLE
+336 NMENYLKTIVSTRLE

-367 AKRLLDNF
+367 AKRLLDEF

-388 KAFVNFIYEEQVKMG
+388 KAFVNYIYEEQVKMG

-416 ANQFVQEYL
+416 ANQFVEQYL
-425 LSDAGTR
+425 QSDAGTR
-432 LAMLQNAENQ
+432 LAMLQNAEDQ

-492 FVSLKETPMTEIK
+492 FVSLKDFPMKEIK
-505 RGILNNLEDFSSAVM
+505 RDILNDLEDFEAAVM

-557 AIKNASNLIN
+557 AVKNASNLIN
-567 QSFEIEDSYFIPRIY
+567 QSFEIEDTYFIPRIY
-582 DGVTLP
+582 DGVSLP

-601 IQKEYIDLWGAV
+601 IQEEYIDLWGAV
-613 SFKSLD
+613 SFKSFD
-619 ENINVELLD
+619 ENIDVELLD
-628 KEMKEQMLKNGR
+628 KEMKEQILKNGR
-640 WVNNSDGTGLL
+640 WVNNSDGTGLI

-672 ELKFDDDSY
+672 ELNFDDDSY
-681 LLPNTDIRIQIGGKS
+681 LLPGTDIKIQIGGKEDS
-696 KGVINYGD
+696 ITDYKED

>member
-1 MPKLPT
+1 MPKIPT
-7 FQAEGSV
+7 FEAEGTI
-14 SQLAGTT
+14 SQQTGTT
-21 TNVQVP
+21 TNVQIP

-40 DLIVKNKVQE
+40 DFVVKKQIQE
-50 KNFENKTEALKLENN
+50 KNFENRTEALKLEND

-71 KVNDEVNI
+71 KVNDEVNV
-79 LENKDQA
+79 LENKEQA

-99 SYADKASNQNVKTLF
+99 SYGEKASNQNVKTLF

-137 LNSLNNNVAQK
+137 LNSLNNAVSQK
-148 ENRLLTTAFLAE
+148 ENRLLTTAFLAT

-175 YKDHYTGQV
+175 YKDHYTGQI
-184 SNANLK
+184 SNADLT
-190 KLIDGV
+190 KLINGI

-216 YLKLKDNKEF
+216 YLKLKDDKEF

-292 TNAIEDTKILNQ
+292 TNALEDTKTLNR
-304 IPLKDLDETL
+304 IPLKDIDETL
-314 KSMIKNKYDSV
+314 KTMIKNKYDS
-325 KSGTMNFIDAQ
+325 MDFIDAQ
-336 NMDNYLKTIVSTRLE
+336 NMENYLKTIVSTRLE

-367 AKRLLDNF
+367 AKRLLDEF

-388 KAFVNFIYEEQVKMG
+388 KAFVNYIYEEQVKMG

-416 ANQFVQEYL
+416 ANQFVEEYL
-425 LSDAGTR
+425 QSDAGAR
-432 LAMLQNAENQ
+432 LSMLQTAEAQ

-492 FVSLKETPMTEIK
+492 FVSLKDFPMKEIK
-505 RGILNNLEDFSSAVM
+505 RDILNDLEDFEAAVM

-557 AIKNASNLIN
+557 AVKNASNLIN
-567 QSFEIEDSYFIPRIY
+567 QSFEIEDTYFIPRIY
-582 DGVTLP
+582 DGVSLP

-601 IQKEYIDLWGAV
+601 IQEEYIDLWGAV
-613 SFKSLD
+613 SFKSFD
-619 ENINVELLD
+619 ENIDVELLD
-628 KEMKEQMLKNGR
+628 KEMKEQILKNGR
-640 WVNNSDGTGLL
+640 WVNNSDGTGLI

-672 ELKFDDDSY
+672 ELNFDDDSY
-681 LLPNTDIRIQIGGKS
+681 LLPGTDIKIQIGGKEDS
-696 KGVINYGD
+696 ITDYKED

>member
-190 KLIDGV
+190 KLIDGI

-205 TQGLTENTKDT
+205 TQGLTENTKNT
-216 YLKLKDNKEF
+216 YLKLKDDKEF

-292 TNAIEDTKILNQ
+292 TNALEDTKTLNR

-388 KAFVNFIYEEQVKMG
+388 KALVNFIYEEQVKMG
-403 NPNYLIK
+403 SPDYSIK
-410 VTSTDE
+410 VTSTGE
-416 ANQFVQEYL
+416 ASGFVEQYL
-425 LSDAGTR
+425 QSDAGTR
-432 LAMLQNAENQ
+432 LAMLQNAEDQ

-465 SSFFGNPQLTKKFL
+465 SSFFGNPELTKKFL

-505 RGILNNLEDFSSAVM
+505 RGILKNLEDFSSAVM

-582 DGVTLP
+582 EGISLP
-588 NGQVDFIKEKSKA
+588 NGQIDFIKEKSKA

-619 ENINVELLD
+619 ENINVEILD
-628 KEMKEQMLKNGR
+628 KEMKEQMIKNGR

-696 KGVINYGD
+696 KKEQLSP

>member
-1 MPKLPT
+1 MPKIPT
-7 FQAEGSV
+7 FEAEGTI
-14 SQLAGTT
+14 SQQTGTT
-21 TNVQVP
+21 TNVQIP

-40 DLIVKNKVQE
+40 DFVVKKQIQE
-50 KNFENKTEALKLENN
+50 KNFENRTEALKLEND

-71 KVNDEVNI
+71 KVNDEVNV
-79 LENKDQA
+79 LENKEQA

-99 SYADKASNQNVKTLF
+99 SYGEKASNQNVKTLF

-137 LNSLNNNVAQK
+137 LNSLNNAVSQK
-148 ENRLLTTAFLAE
+148 ENRLLTTAFLAT

-175 YKDHYTGQV
+175 YKDHYTGQI
-184 SNANLK
+184 SNADLT
-190 KLIDGV
+190 KLINGI

-205 TQGLTENTKDT
+205 TQGLTENTRET
-216 YLKLKDNKEF
+216 FLKLKDDKQF
-226 INMPLKERMELL
+226 QNMPLKERMELL
-238 NDATLI
+238 NDARLI

-269 MKFAEEVFD
+269 MKFAEEVLD
-278 PKEIIGM
+278 RKEIISM
-285 QEQFLMV
+285 QDQFLMV
-292 TNAIEDTKILNQ
+292 TNALEDTRTLNR
-304 IPLKDLDETL
+304 IPLKDIDETL
-314 KSMIKNKYDSV
+314 KTMIKNKYDS
-325 KSGTMNFIDAQ
+325 MDFIDAQ
-336 NMDNYLKTIVSTRLE
+336 NMENYLKTIVSTRLE

-367 AKRLLDNF
+367 AKRLLDEF
-375 STEENLT
+375 VTETENLT

-388 KAFVNFIYEEQVKMG
+388 KAFVNYIYEEQVKMG

-416 ANQFVQEYL
+416 ANQFVEEYL
-425 LSDAGTR
+425 RSDAGTR
-432 LAMLQNAENQ
+432 LAMLQNAEDQ

-492 FVSLKETPMTEIK
+492 FVSLKDFPMKEIK
-505 RGILNNLEDFSSAVM
+505 RDILNDLEDFEAAVM

-557 AIKNASNLIN
+557 AVKNASNLIN
-567 QSFEIEDSYFIPRIY
+567 QSFEIEDTYFIPRIY
-582 DGVTLP
+582 DGVSLP

-601 IQKEYIDLWGAV
+601 IQEEYIDLWGAV
-613 SFKSLD
+613 SFKSFD
-619 ENINVELLD
+619 ENIDVELLD
-628 KEMKEQMLKNGR
+628 KEMKEQILKNGR
-640 WVNNSDGTGLL
+640 WVNNSDGTGLI

-672 ELKFDDDSY
+672 ELNFDDDSY
-681 LLPNTDIRIQIGGKS
+681 LLPGTDIKIQIGGKEDS
-696 KGVINYGD
+696 ITDYKED

>member
-1 MPKLPT
+1 MPKLPV
-7 FQAEGSV
+7 FEAEGSV

-50 KNFENKTEALKLENN
+50 KNFENKTEALKLEND

-148 ENRLLTTAFLAE
+148 EKRLLTTAFLAT

-175 YKDHYTGQV
+175 YKDHYTGQI
-184 SNANLK
+184 SNADLT
-190 KLIDGV
+190 KLVDGI

-205 TQGLTENTKDT
+205 TQGLTENTKET
-216 YLKLKDNKEF
+216 YLKLKDDKQF
-226 INMPLKERMELL
+226 VNMPLKERMELI

-244 LRPELRLDYKNFI
+244 LRPELRKDYKNFI

-269 MKFAEEVFD
+269 MKFAEEVFE

-292 TNAIEDTKILNQ
+292 TNALEDTKTLNR
-304 IPLKDLDETL
+304 IPLKDIDETL
-314 KSMIKNKYDSV
+314 KTMIQNKYDS
-325 KSGTMNFIDAQ
+325 MDFIDAQ
-336 NMDNYLKTIVSTRLE
+336 NMENYLKTIVSTRLE
-351 AMKTNPV
+351 VMKTNPV

-367 AKRLLDNF
+367 AKRLLDEF

-382 LKTENK
+382 LKAENK
-388 KAFVNFIYEEQVKMG
+388 KAFVNYIYEEQVKMG
-403 NPNYLIK
+403 SPDYSIK
-410 VTSTDE
+410 VTSTGE
-416 ANQFVQEYL
+416 ASSFVEQYL
-425 LSDAGTR
+425 QSDAGTR
-432 LAMLQNAENQ
+432 LAMLQNAEDQ

-465 SSFFGNPQLTKKFL
+465 SSFFGNPELTKKFL

-492 FVSLKETPMTEIK
+492 FVSLKDFPMIEIK
-505 RGILNNLEDFSSAVM
+505 RDILNDLEDFSSAVM

-567 QSFEIEDSYFIPRIY
+567 QSFEIENSYFIPRIY

-588 NGQVDFIKEKSKA
+588 NGQIDFIKEKSKT
-601 IQKEYIDLWGAV
+601 IQEEYLDLWGV
-613 SFKSLD
+613 DSFRSLD
-619 ENINVELLD
+619 EPNTDIELLD

-696 KGVINYGD
+696 SQGVKDYGD

>member
-1 MPKLPT
+1 MPKIPT
-7 FQAEGSV
+7 FEAEGTI
-14 SQLAGTT
+14 SQQTGTT
-21 TNVQVP
+21 TNVQIP

-40 DLIVKNKVQE
+40 DFVVKKQIQE
-50 KNFENKTEALKLENN
+50 KNFENRTEALKLEND

-71 KVNDEVNI
+71 KVNDEVNV
-79 LENKDQA
+79 LENKEQA

-99 SYADKASNQNVKTLF
+99 SYGEKASNQNVKTLF

-137 LNSLNNNVAQK
+137 LNSLNNAVSQK
-148 ENRLLTTAFLAE
+148 ENRLLTTAFLAT

-175 YKDHYTGQV
+175 YKDHYTGQI
-184 SNANLK
+184 SNADLT
-190 KLIDGV
+190 KLINGI

-205 TQGLTENTKDT
+205 TQGLTENTRET
-216 YLKLKDNKEF
+216 FLKLKDDKQF
-226 INMPLKERMELL
+226 QNMPLKERMELL
-238 NDATLI
+238 NDARLI

-269 MKFAEEVFD
+269 MKFAEEVLD
-278 PKEIIGM
+278 RKEIISM
-285 QEQFLMV
+285 QDQFLMV
-292 TNAIEDTKILNQ
+292 TNALEDTRTLNR
-304 IPLKDLDETL
+304 IPLKDIDETL
-314 KSMIKNKYDSV
+314 KTMIKNKYDS
-325 KSGTMNFIDAQ
+325 MDFIDAQ
-336 NMDNYLKTIVSTRLE
+336 NMENYLKTIVSTRLE

-367 AKRLLDNF
+367 AKRLLDEF

-388 KAFVNFIYEEQVKMG
+388 KAFVNYIYEEQVKMG

-416 ANQFVQEYL
+416 ANQFVEEYL
-425 LSDAGTR
+425 RSDAGTR
-432 LAMLQNAENQ
+432 LAMLQNAEDQ

-492 FVSLKETPMTEIK
+492 FVSLKDFPMKEIK
-505 RGILNNLEDFSSAVM
+505 RDILNDLEDFEAAVM

-557 AIKNASNLIN
+557 AVKNASNLIN
-567 QSFEIEDSYFIPRIY
+567 QSFEIEDTYFIPRIY
-582 DGVTLP
+582 DGVSLP

-601 IQKEYIDLWGAV
+601 IQEEYIDLWGAV
-613 SFKSLD
+613 SFKSFD
-619 ENINVELLD
+619 ENIDVELLD
-628 KEMKEQMLKNGR
+628 KEMKEQILKNGR
-640 WVNNSDGTGLL
+640 WVNNSDGTGLI

-672 ELKFDDDSY
+672 ELNFDDDSY
-681 LLPNTDIRIQIGGKS
+681 LLPGTDIKIQIGGKEDS
-696 KGVINYGD
+696 ITDYKED

>member
-1 MPKLPT
+1 MPKLPV
-7 FQAEGSV
+7 FQSEGSV

-50 KNFENKTEALKLENN
+50 KNFENKTEALKLEND

-148 ENRLLTTAFLAE
+148 ENRLLTTAFLAT

-175 YKDHYTGQV
+175 YKDHYTGQI
-184 SNANLK
+184 SNSDLT
-190 KLIDGV
+190 KLIDGI

-205 TQGLTENTKDT
+205 TQGLTENTKET
-216 YLKLKDNKEF
+216 YLKLKDDKQF
-226 INMPLKERMELL
+226 VNMPLKERTELL

-292 TNAIEDTKILNQ
+292 TNALEDTKTLNR
-304 IPLKDLDETL
+304 IPLKDIDETL
-314 KSMIKNKYDSV
+314 KTMIKNKYDS
-325 KSGTMNFIDAQ
+325 MDFIDAQ
-336 NMDNYLKTIVSTRLE
+336 NMENYLKTIVSTRLE

-367 AKRLLDNF
+367 AKRLLDEF

-382 LKTENK
+382 LKAENK
-388 KAFVNFIYEEQVKMG
+388 KAFVNYIYEEQVKMG
-403 NPNYLIK
+403 NPDYSIK
-410 VTSTDE
+410 VTSTGE
-416 ANQFVQEYL
+416 ASSFVEQYL
-425 LSDAGTR
+425 QSDAGTR
-432 LAMLQNAENQ
+432 LAMLQNAEDQ

-465 SSFFGNPQLTKKFL
+465 SSFFGNPELTKKFL

-492 FVSLKETPMTEIK
+492 FVSLKDFPMIEIK
-505 RGILNNLEDFSSAVM
+505 RDILNDLEDFSSAVM

-546 NEIRAGVKPSK
+546 NEIRAGVKPAK

-567 QSFEIEDSYFIPRIY
+567 QSFEIENSYFIPRIY

-588 NGQVDFIKEKSKA
+588 NGQIDFIKEKSKA
-601 IQKEYIDLWGAV
+601 IQEEYLDLWGVV
-613 SFKSLD
+613 SFRSLD
-619 ENINVELLD
+619 EPNTDVELLD

-696 KGVINYGD
+696 EDVKDYGD